1 MCRVYE
7 IGMNQVD
14 KGRSFPTE
22 IGTEL
27 PAGIADFDYSL
38 FIRESMKRIVFLPR
52 MFA

>member
-14 KGRSFPTE
+14 RGRSFLSE

-27 PAGIADFDYSL
+27 PAGIAGSVIAY
-38 FIRESMKRIVFLPR
+38 FIP
-52 MFA
+52 